1 MASVRTKT
9 DTGVE
14 DLASYF
20 KRINFDLDLSPS
32 ARKPLP
38 KLKPVTA
45 NTSRKAIS
53 AASSKPRKASSVAPS
68 EASQGFV
75 KYTYHSSRRL
85 SPSASSFVPS
95 RPIKGAQ
102 SPADPFQDSSPVD
115 PTQGNTPVDPRYEA
129 LGEQEKRL
137 LAILKSPRG
146 SQQPFQLIQNE
157 SPTRTPPVVSHDSE
171 TSPCS
176 VCPYDTATCPCPLQ
190 YAQFGIEEFAVESDL
205 TSRHVTPEFEVP
217 GSIDLSKSPSYT
229 LPISALPHTLRS
241 SSIDATMPPLGNLF
255 GLGNSRYAPS
265 RPSSLYNPLNPV
277 SADRTPP
284 VPLANE
290 EDLQQQSAL
299 QADLQRQAQL
309 KREAEQAAEVRLI
322 REQEERERQRLA
334 KFKADKEEMEWRLAE
349 ARRAA
354 QFKREQEER
363 ERQRLAKIQAEKVE
377 AERREREERARR
389 AAQLKREEEERERQ
403 RLAKLKAEKEEA
415 ERREREERARRA
427 AQLKRE
433 QEERERERLAKLKA
447 EKEEAELRERFRRQE
462 EAKRAQLKRQQEER
476 ERLAKIQAEK
486 EEAERKERERQL
498 LLQAQRID
506 AIGQIEAYV
515 KDSSM
520 KYGILMKQTDDE
532 IDQQASDLESF
543 NDKIA
548 AKKTEYA
555 KIEQQLKNLGVELQG
570 MAAAKV
576 GMDKDLRQLVDN
588 KTELLSAAQKV
599 RNEAAEK
606 TKTLKEKSLSSNEVA
621 KILEFIKPEFETPEV
636 ELSRLSLS
644 DKPEC
649 SDDDS
654 ESSGN
659 EDGFVDLG
667 ATPAPAYW
675 KLDDTGVEADRVVK
689 LVNLPTNI
697 TVVTIQAL
705 VWGGPL
711 DRIVYTPGE
720 STAEIHFLIGQD
732 CQKYYKATANHIP
745 FPGNEERLVRVEK
758 CPPSPR
764 HPFLRYAWEEKLTR
778 YVLATGI
785 PEGWTKAELKKFAGS
800 HNREVEQVLFGKD
813 SSGKR
818 LCEFRFLN
826 IFHANAFKFLMKRD
840 IDFYK
845 VKTEYSKD
853 QCAVHRGVHTQPR

>member
-9 DTGVE
+9 DTGAE

-32 ARKPLP
+32 ARKPSP

-45 NTSRKAIS
+45 NTSRKATS

-68 EASQGFV
+68 EAPQGFV
-75 KYTYHSSRRL
+75 KYTYYSSKRL
-85 SPSASSFVPS
+85 SPSANSFVPS
-95 RPIKGAQ
+95 RPIERAQ
-102 SPADPFQDSSPVD
+102 SSADPFQDSSPVD
-115 PTQGNTPVDPRYEA
+115 PPQDNTPVDPRYEA
-129 LGEQEKRL
+129 LGDQEKRL

-157 SPTRTPPVVSHDSE
+157 SLSRRPPVVSHVSE

-190 YAQFGIEEFAVESDL
+190 YAQFDIEEFAVESDV
-205 TSRHVTPEFEVP
+205 TSSRHVTPEFEAQ

-229 LPISALPHTLRS
+229 LPISALPQTLRS
-241 SSIDATMPPLGNLF
+241 SSIGATMPPLGNLL

-299 QADLQRQAQL
+299 QADFQRQAQL
-309 KREAEQAAEVRLI
+309 KREAEQAEEVRLI
-322 REQEERERQRLA
+322 GEQEERERQRLA
-334 KFKADKEEMEWRLAE
+334 QFKADQEELERRVAE

-354 QFKREQEER
+354 Q
-363 ERQRLAKIQAEKVE
+363 
-377 AERREREERARR
+377 
-389 AAQLKREEEERERQ
+389 LKKELEERERQ

-415 ERREREERARRA
+415 ERWELLRREQEAKRAAQLSLAKLQAEKEEAERREREEKARRA

-462 EAKRAQLKRQQEER
+462 EAKRAAQLKREQEER
-476 ERLAKIQAEK
+476 ERQRLAKIQAEK

-506 AIGQIEAYV
+506 AIAQIEAYV
-515 KDSSM
+515 KDSSK

-532 IDQQASDLESF
+532 IDQQASDLKSL
-543 NDKIA
+543 NTQIA

-555 KIEQQLKNLGVELQG
+555 RIEQQLKNLGAELHS
-570 MAAAKV
+570 MAATKM

-588 KTELLSAAQKV
+588 KAELLSETQKLQT
-599 RNEAAEK
+599 EAAEK
-606 TKTLKEKSLSSNEVA
+606 AKTLKEKSLSSNDFA
-621 KILEFIKPEFETPEV
+621 KILEFIKPEFEAI

-644 DKPEC
+644 DKPED
-649 SDDDS
+649 SDDDG
-654 ESSGN
+654 ESSGD

-697 TVVTIQAL
+697 TVVSVQAL

-745 FPGNEERLVRVEK
+745 FPGDEERLVRVQK

-785 PEGWTKAELKKFAGS
+785 PDGWTKAELRKFAGS
-800 HNREVEQVLFGKD
+800 HNRQVEQVLFGKD
-813 SSGKR
+813 SRGNR
-818 LCEFRFLN
+818 ACEFRFLN
-826 IFHANAFKFLMKRD
+826 IFHANAFTFLMKRD

-853 QCAVHRGVHTQPR
+853 QCAVHRGVHLQLR